1 MEEEKINI
9 EKPKKVKRE
18 ITEKQRETLAKARA
32 TRQAKKL
39 LGMNKNA
46 TKSATN
52 ISTQQ
57 PIQQPIQQSI
67 QQPIQQP
74 QYNYQQQQIPDY
86 STNFI
91 RLSEEIQVLKQMML
105 EKKRLKEQKEK
116 TKNTIDIQSHDE
128 EKEKLKEMER
138 LNYIKTNFLR

>member
-1 MEEEKINI
+1 MEEDNNYKINI

-32 TRQAKKL
+32 TRQAKKI
-39 LGMNKNA
+39 LGMNKTA
-46 TKSATN
+46 TKTATN

-57 PIQQPIQQSI
+57 TIQQPIQQSI
-67 QQPIQQP
+67 QQPIQQ
-74 QYNYQQQQIPDY
+74 QQDY

-128 EKEKLKEMER
+128 EQQKLKEMER

>member
-1 MEEEKINI
+1 MEEDNNYKINI

-32 TRQAKKL
+32 TRQAKKI
-39 LGMNKNA
+39 LGMNKTA
-46 TKSATN
+46 TKTATN

-57 PIQQPIQQSI
+57 TIQQPIQQSI

-74 QYNYQQQQIPDY
+74 IQQQQDY
-86 STNFI
+86 TTNFI

>member
-1 MEEEKINI
+1 
-9 EKPKKVKRE
+9 
-18 ITEKQRETLAKARA
+18 
-32 TRQAKKL
+32 
-39 LGMNKNA
+39 MNKTA
-46 TKSATN
+46 TKTATN

-57 PIQQPIQQSI
+57 TIQQPIQQSI

-74 QYNYQQQQIPDY
+74 IQQQQDY
-86 STNFI
+86 TTNFI